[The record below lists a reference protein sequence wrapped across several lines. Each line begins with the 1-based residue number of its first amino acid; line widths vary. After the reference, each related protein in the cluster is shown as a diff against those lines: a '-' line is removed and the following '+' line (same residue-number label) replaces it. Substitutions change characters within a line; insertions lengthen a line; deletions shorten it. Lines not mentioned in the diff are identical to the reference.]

1 MAPSQPYKIRPIEP
15 DDLPKVIELIASAIS
30 SADAEF
36 ARSIFAYY
44 FREGR
49 SKRQAEYYVV
59 ELGGK
64 VVGVSGFYRRG
75 EAYWLGWFAVSEE
88 YRKLGIGSALL
99 ERVEEEVKARG
110 ARELYVYTS
119 SLPKFEG
126 TREFYRRRGFEE
138 VCEVDHPR
146 WERDMLFLRKRLS

>member
-1 MAPSQPYKIRPIEP
+1 MAPSQPYKIRPIKQE
-15 DDLPKVIELIASAIS
+15 DLPQVIELIASAIS
-30 SADAEF
+30 RADAEF

-49 SKRQAEYYVV
+49 SKQQGEYYVA

-75 EAYWLGWFAVSEE
+75 EAYWLGWFAVSEGH
-88 YRKLGIGSALL
+88 RKLGIGSALL

-110 ARELYVYTS
+110 ARELFVYTS
-119 SLPKFEG
+119 SLPKFEQA
-126 TREFYRRRGFEE
+126 REFYRRKGFQE
-138 VCEVDHPR
+138 VGEVDHPR
-146 WERDMLFLRKRLS
+146 WERDMLFLRKQL